1 MPWLTFQSRE
11 LQIQTDFGGL
21 RQEGSRVLL
30 VRLQGLWLLFVSVLS
45 QESLWPSHR
54 KSLVLTP

>member
-1 MPWLTFQSRE
+1 MLWLTFQSRE

-21 RQEGSRVLL
+21 RQEGPRVLL

-45 QESLWPSHR
+45 QESL
-54 KSLVLTP
+54 